1 MKSERS
7 FELIC
12 EVSGKNEEALR
23 ILGDIRHVS
32 PGCAIDIAQ
41 TLNDYGVTGDKI
53 ERMYSF
59 CCGKDIQVF
68 IKTVWAFGQG
78 KYLQSEI
85 DEKLEQGESF
95 EV

>member
-41 TLNDYGVTGDKI
+41 TLNDYGVT
-53 ERMYSF
+53 
-59 CCGKDIQVF
+59 
-68 IKTVWAFGQG
+68 
-78 KYLQSEI
+78 
-85 DEKLEQGESF
+85 
-95 EV
+95 

>member
-12 EVSGKNEEALR
+12 EVSGENEEALR
-23 ILGDIRHVS
+23 ILGDIRRVS
-32 PGCAIDIAQ
+32 SGCAIDIAQ

-53 ERMYSF
+53 ERMYNL

-68 IKTVWAFGQG
+68 IKTVWAFMQG
-78 KYLQSEI
+78 KYTQSEI
-85 DEKLEQGESF
+85 DEKLEQGKPF